1 MNGVL
6 NIYKPKGIT
15 SFDVVKCVRKLTKE
29 KKVGHAGTLDP
40 MACGV
45 LPVCIGKGTKIIDY
59 IMSNTKVYC
68 ATLKL
73 GITTDTYD
81 KTGKILTENKIEMVN
96 EKEIKNAFD
105 CFLGE
110 INQIPPM
117 YSALKKNGKK
127 LYELARQGIE
137 IERSARPITIYSIEI
152 LNIDLPYIKFKVKC
166 SKGTYI
172 RSLCYDIG
180 NVLKCGATMWE
191 LERLQTGPFKFEN
204 SIELSNLTSE
214 NVKSNLISIE
224 DVLCK
229 YDNLNVNEK
238 MLNLLKNGVTI
249 RDKGLINN
257 IPSNKMYKIYFE
269 NLFIGIAQK
278 TDQYLKMIKL
288 LY

>member
-257 IPSNKMYKIYFE
+257 IPSNKIYKIYFE